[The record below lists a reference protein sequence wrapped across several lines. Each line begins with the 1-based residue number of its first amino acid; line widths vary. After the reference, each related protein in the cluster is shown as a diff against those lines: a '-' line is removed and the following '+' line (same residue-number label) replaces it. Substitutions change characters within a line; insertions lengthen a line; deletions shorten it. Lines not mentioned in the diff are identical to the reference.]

1 MSACDNLLSLR
12 YAVCVAVT
20 VLILQC
26 LTTAIYK
33 VKTRSLIKTRINV
46 RFSKNLNSFQMQ

>member
-1 MSACDNLLSLR
+1 MSACDNLFSLR
-12 YAVCVAVT
+12 YVVCVAVT

-26 LTTAIYK
+26 RTIAIYK

>member
-1 MSACDNLLSLR
+1 MSACDNLFSLR

-26 LTTAIYK
+26 RTIAIYK